1 MQEYMTFHKILDL
14 IENYQQQSP
23 ILNTFGY
30 GNLVDF
36 QKNTSGYTVEY
47 PYIFVTPQTITYD
60 ENTTTYSLS
69 IIFGDR
75 VNTDLSNEKDV
86 VSDMSIEAKRFLS
99 YIKRGDLFPYFEV
112 TLPNNGVPFFER
124 FNDHVG
130 GVALLVDLIVL
141 EDINA
146 CDYYEP
152 VVSPTPSMTPTPT
165 LTPQLTTQYLEVELQ
180 ESTKF
185 KLVLWN
191 DPLFTSPAVAL
202 CDYYVTGTAYG
213 DLGTIFNGIEV
224 INEGQHQH
232 QFDLAPILQPGE
244 IVTGFTVSNVSTSAC
259 TVPVN
264 VVFTPYQTPTPTPT
278 ATNTATPTVTPT
290 MTPTPSATPPVC
302 YEVGAGFS
310 NVPTAVATISGS
322 TYYYGSNTNYSGVT
336 TYNLIKLNEDMSRDT
351 VWNSGNITIGPLA
364 AGNIFL
370 DNNNKLIVVGG
381 YTTIQ
386 GVTRAR
392 MARLEGDTGLLDTSF
407 DFGGGAGFGNNSVL
421 AVYPT
426 SDGGYI
432 CGGSFTTINGVTR
445 NRIVKLTSTGVIDAG
460 FDVGTGFNTG
470 QVNWIKETSTGQFL
484 VSGSFGTYNG
494 SSVSRICR
502 LNSDGSLDAGFQPVL
517 PGSPT
522 NVYRFTILPDNT
534 IVALTD
540 VSPRL
545 ARIDTD
551 GAIDGTFNTNL
562 GTGPSITSTAS
573 SDIVTLPNGK
583 VLVGSV
589 GLSFN
594 GSIAGSV
601 VVLNTDG
608 TRDTSVFTGTNFGNV
623 ISNNF
628 RIMIRPNNT
637 IVFTGNFLNYNL
649 ALENRVVVTDLSGNE
664 LMC

>member
-14 IENYQQQSP
+14 IENYQQDSP

-86 VSDMSIEAKRFLS
+86 VSDMSIESKRFLS

-152 VVSPTPSMTPTPT
+152 VASPSPSVTPTTTPTTTPIASTPTNTPTPT
-165 LTPQLTTQYLEVELQ
+165 L
-180 ESTKF
+180 
-185 KLVLWN
+185 
-191 DPLFTSPAVAL
+191 
-202 CDYYVTGTAYG
+202 
-213 DLGTIFNGIEV
+213 
-224 INEGQHQH
+224 
-232 QFDLAPILQPGE
+232 
-244 IVTGFTVSNVSTSAC
+244 
-259 TVPVN
+259 
-264 VVFTPYQTPTPTPT
+264 
-278 ATNTATPTVTPT
+278 
-290 MTPTPSATPPVC
+290 TPTPSATPPVC

-310 NVPTAVATISGS
+310 TVPTAVATVSGS
-322 TYYYGSNTNYSGVT
+322 TYYYGINTSYSGVT

-364 AGNIFL
+364 AGNIYL
-370 DNNNKLIVVGG
+370 DNNNKVIVVGNF
-381 YTTIQ
+381 TTIQ
-386 GVTRAR
+386 GQTRAR
-392 MARLEGDTGLLDTSF
+392 MARLQGDTGLLDTTF
-407 DFGGGAGFGNNSVL
+407 DFGGGAGFNTSVF

-432 CGGSFTTINGVTR
+432 CGGGFTTINGVTQ
-445 NRIVKLTSTGVIDAG
+445 NRIVKLNSTGVIDAG
-460 FDVGTGFNTG
+460 FSVGTGFNAG
-470 QVNWIKETSTGQFL
+470 QVNWIKETSAGQFL
-484 VSGSFGTYNG
+484 VSGSFASYNG
-494 SSVSRICR
+494 TSVSKICR
-502 LNSDGSLDAGFQPVL
+502 LNSDGTLDATFAPVL
-517 PGSPT
+517 PNSPT
-522 NVYRFTILPDNT
+522 NIYRFTFLSDGSV
-534 IVALTD
+534 VALSSASEG
-540 VSPRL
+540 VVK
-545 ARIDTD
+545 IDST
-551 GAIDGTFNTNL
+551 GTVDSTFQTNI
-562 GTGPSITSTAS
+562 GTGASINSVGN

-583 VLVGSV
+583 ILVFGV

-594 GSIAGSV
+594 GTIAGTV

-608 TRDTSVFTGTNFGNV
+608 TRDTSVFTGTNFGN
-623 ISNNF
+623 IFSFIF
-628 RIMIRPNNT
+628 RIMVRPNNT
-637 IVFTGNFLNYNL
+637 IVFTGNFFNFNSQ
-649 ALENRVVVTDLSGNE
+649 LENRVMITDLSGNE

>member
-14 IENYQQQSP
+14 IENYQQDSP

-86 VSDMSIEAKRFLS
+86 VSDMSIESKRFLS

-152 VVSPTPSMTPTPT
+152 VASPSPSVTPTTTPTSTPPSQSPT
-165 LTPQLTTQYLEVELQ
+165 Q
-180 ESTKF
+180 
-185 KLVLWN
+185 
-191 DPLFTSPAVAL
+191 
-202 CDYYVTGTAYG
+202 
-213 DLGTIFNGIEV
+213 
-224 INEGQHQH
+224 
-232 QFDLAPILQPGE
+232 
-244 IVTGFTVSNVSTSAC
+244 
-259 TVPVN
+259 
-264 VVFTPYQTPTPTPT
+264 TPT
-278 ATNTATPTVTPT
+278 ATTTATPTVTPT

-310 NVPTAVATISGS
+310 NVPTAVETVSGS
-322 TYYYGSNTNYSGVT
+322 TYYYGSSTNYSGVT

-351 VWNSGNITIGPLA
+351 VWNFGNITIGPLA

-381 YTTIQ
+381 FTLIQ

-392 MARLEGDTGLLDTSF
+392 MARLHGDTGLLDTSF
-407 DFGGGAGFGNNSVL
+407 DFGGGAGFGNNTVL
-421 AVYPT
+421 PVVPT

-432 CGGSFTTINGVTR
+432 CGGNFTLINGVTR

-460 FDVGTGFNTG
+460 FNVGTGFNTG
-470 QVNWIKETSTGQFL
+470 AVQWIKETSGGQFL

-494 SSVSRICR
+494 VSVSKICR
-502 LNSDGSLDAGFQPVL
+502 LNSDGSLDATFAPVI

-522 NVYRFTILPDNT
+522 ELYRFTILSDGSVVALMGTTSPKIVKIDNT
-534 IVALTD
+534 
-540 VSPRL
+540 
-545 ARIDTD
+545 
-551 GAIDGTFNTNL
+551 GTVDSTFQTNL
-562 GTGPSITSTAS
+562 GTGAVVSTMSTNA
-573 SDIVTLPNGK
+573 DIITLPNGK
-583 VLVGSV
+583 ILVGLV

-594 GSIAGSV
+594 DVIAGTV

-623 ISNNF
+623 ISSNF
-628 RIMIRPNNT
+628 RVMIRPNNT
-637 IVFTGNFLNYNL
+637 IVFTGNFLNYNSQ
-649 ALENRVVVTDLSGNE
+649 LENRVMITDLSGNE

>member
-14 IENYQQQSP
+14 IENYQQDSP

-86 VSDMSIEAKRFLS
+86 VSDMSIESKRFLS

-124 FNDHVG
+124 FNDHIG

-152 VVSPTPSMTPTPT
+152 VASPSPSVTPTT
-165 LTPQLTTQYLEVELQ
+165 
-180 ESTKF
+180 
-185 KLVLWN
+185 
-191 DPLFTSPAVAL
+191 
-202 CDYYVTGTAYG
+202 
-213 DLGTIFNGIEV
+213 
-224 INEGQHQH
+224 
-232 QFDLAPILQPGE
+232 
-244 IVTGFTVSNVSTSAC
+244 
-259 TVPVN
+259 
-264 VVFTPYQTPTPTPT
+264 TPT
-278 ATNTATPTVTPT
+278 ATPPSQSPTQTPTATTTATPTVTPT

-302 YEVGAGFS
+302 YEVGDGFS
-310 NVPTAVATISGS
+310 VVSTAVATVSGS

-364 AGNIFL
+364 AGNMFL

-386 GVTRAR
+386 GVTRNR
-392 MARLEGDTGLLDTSF
+392 MARLQGDTGLLDTTF

-470 QVNWIKETSTGQFL
+470 QVNWIKETSGGQFL
-484 VSGSFGTYNG
+484 VSGSFASYNG
-494 SSVSRICR
+494 TSVSKICR
-502 LNSDGSLDAGFQPVL
+502 LNSDGTL
-517 PGSPT
+517 
-522 NVYRFTILPDNT
+522 
-534 IVALTD
+534 
-540 VSPRL
+540 
-545 ARIDTD
+545 
-551 GAIDGTFNTNL
+551 DGTFAPIIALGPTELFRFTLLSDGSVVALMGSTSPKIVKIDSTGLVDSTFQTNI
-562 GTGPSITSTAS
+562 GTGGSITSTGN

-583 VLVGSV
+583 VLLGSV

-594 GSIAGSV
+594 GIIAGSV

-608 TRDTSVFTGTNFGNV
+608 TRDTSVFTGTNFGNI

-628 RIMIRPNNT
+628 RIMVRPNNT